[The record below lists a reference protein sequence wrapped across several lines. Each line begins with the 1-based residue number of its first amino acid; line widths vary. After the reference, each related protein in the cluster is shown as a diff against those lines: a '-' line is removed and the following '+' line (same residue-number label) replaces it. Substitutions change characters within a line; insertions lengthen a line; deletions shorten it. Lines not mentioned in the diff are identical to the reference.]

1 MGMKMNRIGTM
12 ILSVVVPALTVQSAM
27 QASAA
32 PAKFGSKWQALIG
45 EWKGENASG
54 GSAGAC
60 GFHLDLADHI
70 IVRTNHAV
78 LAPTGGDAA
87 KAHDDLMI
95 IYPGSLEDKGKAV
108 YFDNEGHVIE
118 YDAEW
123 SADGNTLT
131 FLSKPAAGPQF
142 RLTYKREDAKTFSV
156 IFAMAAPGQG
166 SFKVYTSGKIK
177 QE

>member
-1 MGMKMNRIGTM
+1 MNRITTM
-12 ILSVVVPALTVQSAM
+12 ILTVVASALASQSAM
-27 QASAA
+27 QASAS
-32 PAKFGSKWQALIG
+32 PTKFGSKWQALIG

-54 GSAGAC
+54 GAAAAC

-78 LAPTGGDAA
+78 LAPAGD
-87 KAHDDLMI
+87 AHDDLMI
-95 IYPGSLEDKGKAV
+95 IYPAALEDRGKAV

-131 FLSKPAAGPQF
+131 FLSKPAAGPRF

-156 IFAMAAPGQG
+156 VFAMAAPGQA